1 MIRRLIPATAVLAL
15 TAACGT
21 GGGAVAVQPPSNS
34 DSIVVSSSGSAPAP
48 VVSSTAITI
57 GGHSSGRM
65 APLPKPGASEQLWL
79 IRGAKLWPTTRIQPR
94 RLSAPVFLLRALGN
108 GPTASERAAG
118 LSSAVAPT
126 AVVGVRIVRGVAIV
140 HLNPGLGGTP
150 ATRRLERAQIVFT
163 LTGLRAVHSVQLDV
177 AGQDISGP
185 TRLTLRDALPAV
197 VITSPTAGGVVT
209 PRTTIAG
216 ITRSPAADVQIR
228 LLDAAREPAHLR
240 RLIVRLQRGLSRQ
253 LQPADR
259 PTRDAARRSGHA

>member
-1 MIRRLIPATAVLAL
+1 MADSGPGIPAEFRSRLFERFSKADTSRSQGGSGLGLAIAAENAALIGARIEFVTAPDDRDALHPASPRQPRRAIMIRRLIPATAVLAL

-126 AVVGVRIVRGVAIV
+126 AVVWRAHRPRLWRSSTSVRA
-140 HLNPGLGGTP
+140 
-150 ATRRLERAQIVFT
+150 
-163 LTGLRAVHSVQLDV
+163 S
-177 AGQDISGP
+177 
-185 TRLTLRDALPAV
+185 
-197 VITSPTAGGVVT
+197 
-209 PRTTIAG
+209 
-216 ITRSPAADVQIR
+216 
-228 LLDAAREPAHLR
+228 AARPRSRGWRGPARVH
-240 RLIVRLQRGLSRQ
+240 G
-253 LQPADR
+253 
-259 PTRDAARRSGHA
+259 